1 MEKTEHLIEQLL
13 ILRSTAR
20 KNSWGGITDENDGI
34 CLNIAKYGHDDIHQ
48 YFTTW
53 ERYSGEIEFPVPSTI
68 EGVSPEAIYMQTNS
82 VWEGAYGDLRKNLL
96 DHIINELIKELK

>member
-1 MEKTEHLIEQLL
+1 MTEMTLLAQLIA
-13 ILRSTAR
+13 LRDIAI
-20 KNSWGGITDENDGI
+20 KNSWVGTTDENDGI

-53 ERYSGEIEFPVPSTI
+53 EHYSGEIEFPVPSTI
-68 EGVSPEAIYMQTNS
+68 EGVSPEAIYMQSNS
-82 VWEGAYGDLRKNLL
+82 VWEGEYGELRKDLL